1 MTALLDAAGPW
12 AGILVFLLAA
22 AESAAFLGL
31 FVPGELA
38 VILGGV
44 AAGTGAAPLWVMIVA
59 AVGGAVA
66 GDAVGYW
73 LGRAT
78 GPRLLERPRMR
89 KLRERL
95 DQAADLLSRRGWWA
109 LVVARFASVLRAVVP
124 FAAGLGGMA
133 FRRFF
138 LGNAIGGVLWG
149 AGFTVAGYLAGAR
162 YATVERWIRTGGLA
176 VVGVL
181 AVVGGVV
188 WVVRWVQRHPE
199 RVRSFVARASRI
211 APVRWVS
218 AGARRVRVPAVTLV
232 AAGAVIVVG
241 TWIFAGLLQDVL
253 GTEEFFFLDLRAV
266 SYLDAHPVS
275 ALVAIARVVH
285 AAVAP
290 PAVAVA
296 TLLWMMS
303 ASVGGHLRRAV
314 ATGSAV
320 AGTWAIAAVTA
331 VLVDRAPPHAT
342 PSVPVDSYG
351 FPSMQVALFTALAL
365 SIVWPRARLGWTRT
379 VGRFGLAAVAA
390 VIAATAEVL
399 LVVAYPSDVLA
410 AMAMAAAWTVLTFV
424 TARVSGDTGPAG

>member
-1 MTALLDAAGPW
+1 
-12 AGILVFLLAA
+12 VFLLAA

-44 AAGTGAAPLWVMIVA
+44 AAGTGAAPLWVMILA

-89 KLRERL
+89 KVRERL

-109 LVVARFASVLRAVVP
+109 LVVARFASFLRAVVP
-124 FAAGLGGMA
+124 FAAGLGRMA

-149 AGFTVAGYLAGAR
+149 AGFTYAGYLAGAR

-181 AVVGGVV
+181 AVVGGVI
-188 WVVRWVQRHPE
+188 WAIRWVQRHPE
-199 RVRSFVARASRI
+199 RVRSLAVRVSRL

-218 AGARRVRVPAVTLV
+218 TAARRVRIPAVALV
-232 AAGAVIVVG
+232 IGGAVIVGG

-253 GTEEFFFLDLRAV
+253 GTEEFFFFDLRAV

-275 ALVAIARVVH
+275 ALVGIARLVH

-296 TLLWMMS
+296 ALLWMMS
-303 ASVGGHLRRAV
+303 SSVGGNVRRAV
-314 ATGSAV
+314 ATASSV
-320 AGTWAIAAVTA
+320 AGTWAIAAA
-331 VLVDRAPPHAT
+331 AAALVDRTPPVST
-342 PSVPVDSYG
+342 PSVQVGSYG
-351 FPSMQVALFTALAL
+351 FPSMRVALFTALAL
-365 SIVWPRARLGWTRT
+365 AIVWPRGRGNWTRM
-379 VGRFGLAAVAA
+379 VGRFGLAAIAA
-390 VIAATAEVL
+390 VIAASAEVL

-410 AMAMAAAWTVLTFV
+410 AMAMASAWTVLSFV
-424 TARVSGDTGPAG
+424 TARVPGDPGPGG